1 MKKITPDPPTNTVDK
16 NVEQYMPL
24 TSNDYNIPALLVDTQ
39 APLDAL
45 HEAAAHRIRAATQLL
60 ENIASHDNLQS
71 NPALLQD
78 FAQLCVIP
86 LRDGCDLLDVLGRRL
101 QEQLLG

>member
-1 MKKITPDPPTNTVDK
+1 
-16 NVEQYMPL
+16 MPL

-71 NPALLQD
+71 NPALL
-78 FAQLCVIP
+78 LSLIHI
-86 LRDGCDLLDVLGRRL
+86 
-101 QEQLLG
+101 

>member
-1 MKKITPDPPTNTVDK
+1 MTTHPGDRAPA
-16 NVEQYMPL
+16 EQRYMSL
-24 TSNDYNIPALLVDTQ
+24 TSNDCNIPALLIDTQ
-39 APLDAL
+39 VPLDVL

-60 ENIASHDNLQS
+60 ENIASHDDLHN

-78 FAQLCVIP
+78 FAQLCIIP

-101 QEQLLG
+101 QEKIL

>member
-1 MKKITPDPPTNTVDK
+1 MS
-16 NVEQYMPL
+16 L
-24 TSNDYNIPALLVDTQ
+24 TSNDCNIPALLIDTQ
-39 APLDAL
+39 VPLDVL
-45 HEAAAHRIRAATQLL
+45 HEAAAHRIRAAAQLL
-60 ENIASHDNLQS
+60 ENIASHGDLHN

-101 QEQLLG
+101 QEKIL

>member
-1 MKKITPDPPTNTVDK
+1 MKKVVPDPPATTDDTPPRR
-16 NVEQYMPL
+16 YMAL
-24 TSNDYNIPALLVDTQ
+24 TSNDCSIPTLLIDTE
-39 APLDAL
+39 APLDVL
-45 HEAAAHRIRAATQLL
+45 HEAAAHRIRAVAQLL
-60 ENIASHDNLQS
+60 ENIASDDNLLG

-101 QEQLLG
+101 QAPLLG